1 MIALSVVV
9 PLFREA
15 ENIAELT
22 ARLGRVLDGLG
33 EVAEIVLVDDGSPD
47 ATWAA
52 IGEARARDARVVGVR
67 LSRNFGQTAALQAG
81 FRESRGEIVIAMDGD
96 LQHRPEEIPAFLE
109 CMRNGEYDV
118 VSGWR
123 RERVDPLRRTL
134 PSRIANVLARWLS
147 GVQIHDF
154 GTTFKAYRRFVVDHL
169 ELFGEMHRFV
179 PIVASAVTT
188 RIGEVPIVQDRRQHG
203 RSSYSLGR
211 TLRVVFDLLTVTLL
225 QRFVARPL
233 HGFGLLGLGFG
244 GTGVAIL
251 GGLTIQKYVYGVEF
265 AQHTYLFLL
274 GVLLA
279 ILAVQMFAL
288 GLVTE
293 LVARVYQAASGRPFY
308 RVRERLGN
316 RPGGPGR
323 DLPIS
328 QFDREKP

>member
-15 ENIAELT
+15 DSVAELT
-22 ARLGRVLDGLG
+22 ARLGRVLDGIG
-33 EVAEIVLVDDGSPD
+33 EAAEIVLVDDGSTD
-47 ATWAA
+47 GTWAA
-52 IGEARARDARVVGVR
+52 IGAARARDPRVVGVR
-67 LSRNFGQTAALQAG
+67 LSRNYGQTAALQAG

-96 LQHRPEEIPAFLE
+96 LQHRPEEIPGFLE
-109 CMRNGEYDV
+109 CMRHGEYDV

-123 RERVDPLRRTL
+123 RGRVDPLRRTV
-134 PSRIANVLARWLS
+134 PSWLANRLARWLS
-147 GVQIHDF
+147 GVPIHDF

-188 RIGEVPIVQDRRQHG
+188 RIGEVPIVQDRRKHG
-203 RSSYSLGR
+203 RSSYSIGR
-211 TLRVVFDLLTVTLL
+211 TLRVAFDLLTVTLL
-225 QRFVARPL
+225 SRFVARPL

-244 GTGVAIL
+244 GAGLAIL
-251 GGLTIQKYVYGVEF
+251 GGLTIRKYVYGVEF
-265 AQHTYLFLL
+265 SQHTYLFLL

-308 RVRERLGN
+308 RVREHLGREGREREN
-316 RPGGPGR
+316 RPG
-323 DLPIS
+323 
-328 QFDREKP
+328 REKP